1 MGSEKGLEGRGRGK
15 KRRLEGLEVKMTSS
29 FSPLFLFLQKA
40 PPKVGKLP
48 SFFLPKA
55 SICHLEEHSKSSWIV
70 PLHITQALFLWLPS
84 SVSKNQW
91 SKDHSRLESTESLHI

>member
-29 FSPLFLFLQKA
+29 LSPPLFLFLQKA
-40 PPKVGKLP
+40 GKLESYLL
-48 SFFLPKA
+48 SFFQRHRFAIWK
-55 SICHLEEHSKSSWIV
+55 SIPTLV

>member
-29 FSPLFLFLQKA
+29 LSLLFFYFFKKLHQK
-40 PPKVGKLP
+40 LESYLL
-48 SFFLPKA
+48 SFFQRHRFAIWK
-55 SICHLEEHSKSSWIV
+55 SIPTLV